1 MFIYSGIAVIW
12 DSWIL
17 YLPVSFSGG
26 YWNSRATN
34 DNIAL
39 KMSVAIISLGLYI
52 IQELFV
58 MSKINKTSKTNKMSC
73 LTISKKN
80 YYFSI

>member
-17 YLPVSFSGG
+17 YLPVSLLGG

-39 KMSVAIISLGLYI
+39 KMNVAIISLGLYI
-52 IQELFV
+52 I
-58 MSKINKTSKTNKMSC
+58 
-73 LTISKKN
+73 
-80 YYFSI
+80 